1 MGLEQETTMSGMGSV
16 SAAGAQYSA
25 ASTNAAAAHQRMD
38 PAQMAERMQ
47 EDLSEKLTSA
57 GVSEDVRAAIQTDVR
72 AAMEA
77 EMSSGSRRDPEAT
90 KETINGIFA
99 EYGLNAEEFMA
110 KGPPPGGGGRGGP
123 GGPGGPGGAQ
133 GANNSKADAL
143 QELLETL
150 QEESDDEDDEEGSV
164 TDTSTLLDQISEQIV
179 DLLFGIDE
187 EV

>member
-1 MGLEQETTMSGMGSV
+1 MSGMGSV

-25 ASTNAAAAHQRMD
+25 ASTNAAAAHQRMG
-38 PAQMAERMQ
+38 PAQVAERMK

-57 GVSEDVRAAIQTDVR
+57 GVSEDVRDAIQTDVR
-72 AAMEA
+72 AAMET
-77 EMSSGSRRDPEAT
+77 EVSSGSRPDPEAM

-123 GGPGGPGGAQ
+123 GGPGGPGGSGGPGGAQ
-133 GANNSKADAL
+133 GAKNSKADAL
-143 QELLETL
+143 QELLESL